1 MSGVT
6 QLVNAKTIEIAKS
19 YMLNLGKYGA
29 IANKLKAVIA
39 TQQHGISKVAEIF
52 NISRSTLTLWIKSV
66 NSNKIEELTV
76 AEGRGRKPKLNPK
89 QLLIVEGWLIKD
101 PSITVSKLADRIL
114 RELNVDV
121 AIPTLYKIVRSMS
134 FSYITPRP
142 KHYKQDEAK
151 QDEFKK
157 KAGSKNKGK
166 SRS

>member
-6 QLVNAKTIEIAKS
+6 KLVSARTIKIARS
-19 YMLNLGKYGA
+19 CMLDLGKYGT

-76 AEGRGRKPKLNPK
+76 AGGRGRKPKLDPE
-89 QLLIVEGWLIKD
+89 QLSIVEGWLIKD
-101 PSITVSKLADRIL
+101 PSTTVSKLADRIL

-121 AIPTLYKIVRSMS
+121 AIPTLYIIVRRLS

-142 KHYKQDEAK
+142 KHYKQNKIK
-151 QDEFKK
+151 QEEFKK

-166 SRS
+166 PRS